1 MYFGLLGCHKIDFY
15 NNPPNQILVID
26 KKKGG
31 LKQTAFLAMILLL
44 KTETTVETINTSAG
58 VNQLLLTGVERMALR
73 ANFNTDFGLS
83 GTSVDNLTAS
93 AGDGA
98 IHIVGMDSLFHSF
111 HLFLVNDC
119 WGHA

>member
-1 MYFGLLGCHKIDFY
+1 MVVLITRKKAVCNK
-15 NNPPNQILVID
+15 PPFWHL
-26 KKKGG
+26 
-31 LKQTAFLAMILLL
+31 ILLL
-44 KTETTVETINTSAG
+44 KTETTVEAINTSAG
-58 VNQLLLTGVERMALR
+58 VNQFLLASVEGMALG
-73 ANFNTDFGLS
+73 ANFNVDFGLS

-111 HLFLVNDC
+111 HLFLVNDV